1 MFSFCLNCQEIFGL
15 VPSVKLYSY
24 VTLLL
29 SCLAPVCKLSY
40 QTHQVDGWK
49 HQWSKKCGLSVMIQ
63 VFEYSLYV
71 ACCKSEEDEMNKFW
85 LLINFSVYFAKV
97 VGEARQVWVAVKR
110 NSKRRTI
117 DG

>member
-1 MFSFCLNCQEIFGL
+1 MFSFCLNCQEVFEP
-15 VPSVKLYSY
+15 VQSVKLYSY
-24 VTLLL
+24 VTLSLP
-29 SCLAPVCKLSY
+29 CLAPVCRLSY

-49 HQWSKKCGLSVMIQ
+49 HQSSKKCGLSVTIQ
-63 VFEYSLYV
+63 AFEYSLYA
-71 ACCKSEEDEMNKFW
+71 ACCRSEEGEMNKFW